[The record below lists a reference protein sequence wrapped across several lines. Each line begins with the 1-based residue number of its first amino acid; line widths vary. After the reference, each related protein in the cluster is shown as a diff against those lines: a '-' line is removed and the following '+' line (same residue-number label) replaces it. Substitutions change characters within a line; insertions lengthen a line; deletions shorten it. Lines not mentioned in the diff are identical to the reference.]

1 MNDRRTSDDR
11 RFELDQERQGVLE
24 RNLGDRSE
32 ASARSEYRPTDGTD
46 RAVWSMDM
54 GSRKRARILIADRE
68 RLFADALAVEVTE
81 AGFDVVDVCETI
93 GQAAS
98 RIAEGGVDL
107 VLVDPEVDGGD
118 DSTAYELL
126 SDDPSV
132 KLIVMSA
139 TLDYDRISRAVT
151 LGYRGVVSKN
161 ARLARLI
168 EALSSVESGDVT
180 IETASPRGAEPP
192 SRRSADDL
200 IGRLTPREQ
209 QVLGFLVNAASGAEI
224 AERLSVSPHTVRTH
238 INNVMHKLGVHSR
251 SEAVAFAVRSGLA
264 SPGGPPK
271 PPSSSEVA

>member
-1 MNDRRTSDDR
+1 MNPRRTFDDR
-11 RFELDQERQGVLE
+11 RVEPALE
-24 RNLGDRSE
+24 RLSVFESNLGDRSQE
-32 ASARSEYRPTDGTD
+32 PARSDIPPADGAD
-46 RAVWSMDM
+46 HAVWSMDM
-54 GSRKRARILIADRE
+54 GSARTRIIIVDRE
-68 RLFADALAVEVTE
+68 RLFADAVAVEVTH
-81 AGFDVVDVCETI
+81 AGFHVVEVSGTI

-107 VLVDPEVDGGD
+107 VLIDPDIDGGD

-126 SDDPSV
+126 TEDPSV
-132 KLIVMSA
+132 KLILMSA

-168 EALSSVESGDVT
+168 EALSSVENGDVT
-180 IETASPRGAEPP
+180 IETAAPRGAEPP
-192 SRRSADDL
+192 PQRSADHP

-209 QVLGFLVNAASGAEI
+209 QVLGFLVQAMTGAEI

-264 SPGGPPK
+264 SPSTQPK

>member
-1 MNDRRTSDDR
+1 M
-11 RFELDQERQGVLE
+11 
-24 RNLGDRSE
+24 
-32 ASARSEYRPTDGTD
+32 DGTD
-46 RAVWSMDM
+46 RAVWNMDM
-54 GSRKRARILIADRE
+54 GPRKRARILIADRE
-68 RLFADALAVEVTE
+68 RLFADALAVEVRN

-93 GQAAS
+93 GQAVS

-107 VLVDPEVDGGD
+107 VIIDPDVDGGD

-126 SDDPSV
+126 SEDPSV

-168 EALSSVESGDVT
+168 EALSSVENGDVT
-180 IETASPRGAEPP
+180 IETAAPRGAEPP
-192 SRRSADDL
+192 SRRSDDP
-200 IGRLTPREQ
+200 IGRLTPREL
-209 QVLGFLVNAASGAEI
+209 QVLGFLVHAASGAEI

-251 SEAVAFAVRSGLA
+251 SEAVAFAVRSGLVA
-264 SPGGPPK
+264 PGTHPK

>member
-1 MNDRRTSDDR
+1 MNERRMFDDR
-11 RFELDQERQGVLE
+11 L
-24 RNLGDRSE
+24 NLTKTDKCVSSKPGRPIRG
-32 ASARSEYRPTDGTD
+32 SARSEIRPEDGTD
-46 RAVWSMDM
+46 RAVWDM
-54 GSRKRARILIADRE
+54 EMGPRKRARILIADRE
-68 RLFADALAVEVTE
+68 RLFADALAVEVTN

-107 VLVDPEVDGGD
+107 VIIDPEVDGGD

-126 SDDPSV
+126 SEDPSV
-132 KLIVMSA
+132 KLILMSA

-168 EALSSVESGDVT
+168 EALSSVENGDVT
-180 IETASPRGAEPP
+180 IETAAPRGAEPP
-192 SRRSADDL
+192 SRRSADDP

-209 QVLGFLVNAASGAEI
+209 QVLGFLVHAASGAEI
-224 AERLSVSPHTVRTH
+224 AERLSLSPHTVRTH

-251 SEAVAFAVRSGLA
+251 SEAVAFAVRSGLVA
-264 SPGGPPK
+264 PGTHPK